1 MVSRH
6 EIICESAFNQEKAL
20 VVGAFSVIT
29 NLRMDLFQALIFT
42 QMCHKTA
49 GFNVLTMSCDCL
61 RCPEMALMTAGVR
74 TFPCSVESG
83 DPASIAAAITT
94 IKRQNIYNILGWYLL
109 GLQTKVREDF
119 IIRDWQFC

>member
-1 MVSRH
+1 
-6 EIICESAFNQEKAL
+6 
-20 VVGAFSVIT
+20 
-29 NLRMDLFQALIFT
+29 
-42 QMCHKTA
+42 MCHKTA

-94 IKRQNIYNILGWYLL
+94 IKRQNTYNILGEYLE
-109 GLQTKVREDF
+109 LQTKVCEDF
-119 IIRDWQFC
+119 IIGEKDGEGVLLAQIFISTCD